1 MSRSIF
7 KPLVLALGISLG
19 ASAGAATITDTVTQ
33 DRLVRALGSYTYTHD
48 ITDNGF
54 LLGSALSGT
63 LRIKISDDANDR
75 FDFLPEV
82 RIVIVDG
89 FDFDTGGLTLSDFST
104 TLGVRA
110 VGSLNEDGKL
120 DVTVQSI
127 LGDFRVQD
135 SVLSV
140 EVPAPGT
147 LGLLGAALAALGFV
161 RRKVVR

>member
-19 ASAGAATITDTVTQ
+19 ASAGAATITDTITQ
-33 DRLVRALGSYTYTHD
+33 DQLVRAFGSHTYTHD

-54 LLGSALSGT
+54 LLGSALSGS
-63 LRIKISDDANDR
+63 LRIRISDDASDR

-89 FDFDTGGLTLSDFST
+89 FDFDTGGI
-104 TLGVRA
+104 TLGDFDKSLGIRA
-110 VGSLNEDGKL
+110 VGSLNADGKL

-127 LGDFRVQD
+127 LGDFRVGE